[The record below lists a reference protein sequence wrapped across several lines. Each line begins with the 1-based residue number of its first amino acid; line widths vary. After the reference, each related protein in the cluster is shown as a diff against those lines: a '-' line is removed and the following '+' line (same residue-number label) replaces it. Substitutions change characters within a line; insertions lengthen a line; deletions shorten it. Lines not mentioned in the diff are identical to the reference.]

1 LRWQYIELIQINLSN
16 PQLWSSDHDNPNI
29 KANKKNV
36 KTNYQLT
43 QCWMMS
49 FFFLKKNTQKDPSK
63 FKLTHQ
69 THNLSYEIKIAI
81 LKVNWNN
88 HETQFSINPML
99 KDKIEKKNQLKKKT
113 RVSPGQPTKF
123 VIRVIGP
130 R

>member
-16 PQLWSSDHDNPNI
+16 PQLWSSDHENSNI

-49 FFFLKKNTQKDPSK
+49 FFYKKNKQKDPSK

-69 THNLSYEIKIAI
+69 THDLSHKIKIAI

-99 KDKIEKKNQLKKKT
+99 KDKIEKKNQLKKKPESAQ
-113 RVSPGQPTKF
+113 VNPPNSWSGS
-123 VIRVIGP
+123 
-130 R
+130 